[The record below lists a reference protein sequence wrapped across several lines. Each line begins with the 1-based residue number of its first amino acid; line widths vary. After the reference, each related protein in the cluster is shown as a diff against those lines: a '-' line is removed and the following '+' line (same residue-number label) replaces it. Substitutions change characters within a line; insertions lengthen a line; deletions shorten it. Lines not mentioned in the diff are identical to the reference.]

1 MNAFK
6 RGTLQPSR
14 TGASHGPA
22 TRITVYHEILR
33 QIDEPTQGLQIASL
47 QTGIPMT
54 RTAHRRYANRTQT
67 PFAKSVPATCPQPHV
82 DGKATLRHN
91 RLMLA
96 MALAVGLAVFQP
108 AEASHAAPA
117 EASHAAPAEASHAA
131 MERVPIVLIGPGC
144 DTHENELSRA
154 LLTLQG
160 VNAAHFHRIAD
171 HVLVDITVGIIMPE
185 ELVHHLN
192 TAATSWQCRAEIMQ
206 SCITADPAPHTRIN
220 AP

>member
-14 TGASHGPA
+14 TGASHGPT

-54 RTAHRRYANRTQT
+54 RTAHHRYENRTQT
-67 PFAKSVPATCPQPHV
+67 PFAKSVPATCSQSHV

-96 MALAVGLAVFQP
+96 MALTVGLAVFQP
-108 AEASHAAPA
+108 AET
-117 EASHAAPAEASHAA
+117 SHAA
-131 MERVPIVLIGPGC
+131 MERVPVVLIGPGC

-171 HVLVDITVGIIMPE
+171 HVLVDITVGIITPE

-192 TAATSWQCRAEIMQ
+192 TAATTWQCRAEIMQ
-206 SCITADPAPHTRIN
+206 SCITVAPAPHTRKN

>member
-6 RGTLQPSR
+6 TGTLQSSR
-14 TGASHGPA
+14 TGASHGP
-22 TRITVYHEILR
+22 TTHITVYHEIIR
-33 QIDEPTQGLQIASL
+33 QIDEPTQGLQIAPL

-82 DGKATLRHN
+82 DGKASLRHN
-91 RLMLA
+91 HLMLA
-96 MALAVGLAVFQP
+96 MALTVGLAVFQP
-108 AEASHAAPA
+108 AEASHAA
-117 EASHAAPAEASHAA
+117 
-131 MERVPIVLIGPGC
+131 MERVPVVLIGPGC

-160 VNAAHFHRIAD
+160 VKAAHFHRIPD
-171 HVLVDITVGIIMPE
+171 HVLVDITVGIIAPE

-192 TAATSWQCRAEIMQ
+192 AATTTWQGRAEIMQ
-206 SCITADPAPHTRIN
+206 SCITADPAPRAGIN

>member
-1 MNAFK
+1 MNVFK
-6 RGTLQPSR
+6 RGTVQPGR
-14 TGASHGPA
+14 TGASHGPT
-22 TRITVYHEILR
+22 TRITVYYEILK
-33 QIDEPTQGLQIASL
+33 QIDRPTQGLRIASL

-67 PFAKSVPATCPQPHV
+67 PFEKSVPATCPQPHV
-82 DGKATLRHN
+82 VGKATLRHN

-96 MALAVGLAVFQP
+96 MALIVGLAVFQL
-108 AEASHAAPA
+108 ADT
-117 EASHAAPAEASHAA
+117 SHAA
-131 MERVPIVLIGPGC
+131 MERVPLALTGPGC

-171 HVLVDITVGIIMPE
+171 HVLVDITVGIIVPE
-185 ELVHHLN
+185 ELVRHLN

-206 SCITADPAPHTRIN
+206 SCITADPAPHTQIH

>member
-6 RGTLQPSR
+6 RGILQPSR
-14 TGASHGPA
+14 TGASHGPT
-22 TRITVYHEILR
+22 TRITVSHEILR

-54 RTAHRRYANRTQT
+54 RT
-67 PFAKSVPATCPQPHV
+67 PFAKSVRATCPQPHV
-82 DGKATLRHN
+82 DGKASLRHN

-96 MALAVGLAVFQP
+96 MALTVGLAVFQP
-108 AEASHAAPA
+108 AEASHAA
-117 EASHAAPAEASHAA
+117 
-131 MERVPIVLIGPGC
+131 MERVPVVLIGPGC

-171 HVLVDITVGIIMPE
+171 HVLVDITVGIIVPE

-206 SCITADPAPHTRIN
+206 SCITADLAPRTGIN

>member
-6 RGTLQPSR
+6 RGILQPSR
-14 TGASHGPA
+14 TGTSHGPT
-22 TRITVYHEILR
+22 TRLTVYHEILR

-47 QTGIPMT
+47 QMGIPMT
-54 RTAHRRYANRTQT
+54 RTAHRRYANRTQM

-96 MALAVGLAVFQP
+96 MALTVGLAVFQL
-108 AEASHAAPA
+108 
-117 EASHAAPAEASHAA
+117 AEASHAA
-131 MERVPIVLIGPGC
+131 MERVPVVLIGPGC

-160 VNAAHFHRIAD
+160 VNAAHFHRIPE
-171 HVLVDITVGIIMPE
+171 HVLVDITVGIIVPE
-185 ELVHHLN
+185 ELVHRLN

-206 SCITADPAPHTRIN
+206 SCITAGLAPHTGIN

>member
-1 MNAFK
+1 M
-6 RGTLQPSR
+6 
-14 TGASHGPA
+14 
-22 TRITVYHEILR
+22 
-33 QIDEPTQGLQIASL
+33 ASL

-54 RTAHRRYANRTQT
+54 RTAHRRYANRTQM

-91 RLMLA
+91 GLMLA
-96 MALAVGLAVFQP
+96 MALTVGLAVFQP
-108 AEASHAAPA
+108 AEASHAA
-117 EASHAAPAEASHAA
+117 
-131 MERVPIVLIGPGC
+131 MERVPVVLIGPGC

-160 VNAAHFHRIAD
+160 VNAAHFHRVPD
-171 HVLVDITVGIIMPE
+171 HVLVDITVGTIVPE
-185 ELVHHLN
+185 ELVRHLN

-206 SCITADPAPHTRIN
+206 SCITAAPAPQTRKD

>member
-1 MNAFK
+1 
-6 RGTLQPSR
+6 
-14 TGASHGPA
+14 
-22 TRITVYHEILR
+22 
-33 QIDEPTQGLQIASL
+33 
-47 QTGIPMT
+47 MT
-54 RTAHRRYANRTQT
+54 RTAHRRYPNRTQG

-96 MALAVGLAVFQP
+96 MALTVGLAVF
-108 AEASHAAPA
+108 H
-117 EASHAAPAEASHAA
+117 PAEASHAA
-131 MERVPIVLIGPGC
+131 MERVPVALVGPDC
-144 DTHENELSRA
+144 NTHENELSKT

-171 HVLVDITVGIIMPE
+171 HVLVDITVGMIVPE
-185 ELVHHLN
+185 ELVRHLN

-206 SCITADPAPHTRIN
+206 SCISAAPVPQTRKD

>member
-6 RGTLQPSR
+6 RRILQPSR
-14 TGASHGPA
+14 TGASHGPT
-22 TRITVYHEILR
+22 TRITVSHEILR

-47 QTGIPMT
+47 QTGIPVT
-54 RTAHRRYANRTQT
+54 RTAHRRYENRTQT

-96 MALAVGLAVFQP
+96 MALTVGLAVFQP
-108 AEASHAAPA
+108 AEASHAA
-117 EASHAAPAEASHAA
+117 
-131 MERVPIVLIGPGC
+131 MERVPVVLIGPDC

-171 HVLVDITVGIIMPE
+171 HVLVDITVGIIVPE

-206 SCITADPAPHTRIN
+206 SCITAAPAPQTQKDT
-220 AP
+220 P

>member
-14 TGASHGPA
+14 TGASHGPT

-33 QIDEPTQGLQIASL
+33 QIDESTQGLQIASL

-82 DGKATLRHN
+82 DGKASLRHN

-96 MALAVGLAVFQP
+96 MAFTVGLAVFQP
-108 AEASHAAPA
+108 G
-117 EASHAAPAEASHAA
+117 EASHAA
-131 MERVPIVLIGPGC
+131 MERVPVVLIGPGC
-144 DTHENELSRA
+144 DIHENELSRA

-160 VNAAHFHRIAD
+160 VNAAHFHRIPD
-171 HVLVDITVGIIMPE
+171 HVLVDITVGIIVPE

-206 SCITADPAPHTRIN
+206 SCITADLAPHTGIN

>member
-14 TGASHGPA
+14 TGASHGPT

-33 QIDEPTQGLQIASL
+33 QIDEPTQGFQIASL
-47 QTGIPMT
+47 QTGIPMK
-54 RTAHRRYANRTQT
+54 RTAHPRYANRTQT
-67 PFAKSVPATCPQPHV
+67 PSAKSVPATCPQPHV
-82 DGKATLRHN
+82 VGKTSLRHN
-91 RLMLA
+91 LLMLT
-96 MALAVGLAVFQP
+96 MALTVGLAVFQP
-108 AEASHAAPA
+108 AES
-117 EASHAAPAEASHAA
+117 SHAA
-131 MERVPIVLIGPGC
+131 MERVPVALIGPGC

-154 LLTLQG
+154 LLAVQG

-171 HVLVDITVGIIMPE
+171 HVLVDITVGKIAPE

-206 SCITADPAPHTRIN
+206 SCITADPAPHTQ
-220 AP
+220 

>member
-6 RGTLQPSR
+6 RGTLQLSR
-14 TGASHGPA
+14 TGASHGPT

-96 MALAVGLAVFQP
+96 MALTVGLAVFQP
-108 AEASHAAPA
+108 AEASHAA
-117 EASHAAPAEASHAA
+117 
-131 MERVPIVLIGPGC
+131 MERVPVVLIGPGC
-144 DTHENELSRA
+144 YTHENELSRA

-171 HVLVDITVGIIMPE
+171 HVLVDITVGIIVPE

-206 SCITADPAPHTRIN
+206 SCITADLAPRTGIN

>member
-14 TGASHGPA
+14 TGASHGPT

-108 AEASHAAPA
+108 AEASQ
-117 EASHAAPAEASHAA
+117 AA

-171 HVLVDITVGIIMPE
+171 HVLVDITVGIILPE

-206 SCITADPAPHTRIN
+206 SCITAAPVPQTRKD

>member
-6 RGTLQPSR
+6 RGTLQLSR
-14 TGASHGPA
+14 TEASHGPT
-22 TRITVYHEILR
+22 TRIIVYHEILR
-33 QIDEPTQGLQIASL
+33 QIDEPTQGLQIAPL

-82 DGKATLRHN
+82 DGKASLRHN

-96 MALAVGLAVFQP
+96 MALTVGLAVFQP
-108 AEASHAAPA
+108 AEASHAA
-117 EASHAAPAEASHAA
+117 
-131 MERVPIVLIGPGC
+131 MERVPVMLIGPGC

-160 VNAAHFHRIAD
+160 VNAAHFHRVPE
-171 HVLVDITVGIIMPE
+171 HVLVDITVGIIVPE

-206 SCITADPAPHTRIN
+206 SCITADLASHTRIN

>member
-14 TGASHGPA
+14 TGASHGPT

-91 RLMLA
+91 SLMLA
-96 MALAVGLAVFQP
+96 MALTVGLAVFQP
-108 AEASHAAPA
+108 AEASHAA
-117 EASHAAPAEASHAA
+117 
-131 MERVPIVLIGPGC
+131 MERVPVVLIGPGC

-171 HVLVDITVGIIMPE
+171 HVLVDITVGIIAPE

-206 SCITADPAPHTRIN
+206 SCITADPAPHTRKDT
-220 AP
+220 P

>member
-6 RGTLQPSR
+6 RRILQPSR
-14 TGASHGPA
+14 TGASHGPT
-22 TRITVYHEILR
+22 TRITVSHGILR

-47 QTGIPMT
+47 QTGIRVT
-54 RTAHRRYANRTQT
+54 QTAHRRYENRTQT

-96 MALAVGLAVFQP
+96 MALTVGLAVFQP
-108 AEASHAAPA
+108 AEASHAA
-117 EASHAAPAEASHAA
+117 
-131 MERVPIVLIGPGC
+131 MERVPVVLIGPGC

-171 HVLVDITVGIIMPE
+171 HVLVDITVGIIVPE

-206 SCITADPAPHTRIN
+206 SCITADLAPHTRIN

>member
-6 RGTLQPSR
+6 RRILQPSR
-14 TGASHGPA
+14 TGASHGPT
-22 TRITVYHEILR
+22 TRITVSHEILR

-47 QTGIPMT
+47 QTGIPVT
-54 RTAHRRYANRTQT
+54 RTAHRRYENRTQT

-96 MALAVGLAVFQP
+96 MALTVGLAVFQP
-108 AEASHAAPA
+108 AEASHAA
-117 EASHAAPAEASHAA
+117 
-131 MERVPIVLIGPGC
+131 MERVPVVLIGPGC

-171 HVLVDITVGIIMPE
+171 HVLVDITVGIIVPE

-206 SCITADPAPHTRIN
+206 SCITTDLAPHTPIN

>member
-6 RGTLQPSR
+6 RGALQLKR
-14 TGASHGPA
+14 TGASHGPT

-33 QIDEPTQGLQIASL
+33 QIDEPTQGRQIASL

-67 PFAKSVPATCPQPHV
+67 PFVKNVPATCPQPHI
-82 DGKATLRHN
+82 DGKATLRH

-96 MALAVGLAVFQP
+96 IALTVGLAVFQP
-108 AEASHAAPA
+108 AEASHAA
-117 EASHAAPAEASHAA
+117 
-131 MERVPIVLIGPGC
+131 MERVPVVLIGSGC
-144 DTHENELSRA
+144 NTHENELSKA

-171 HVLVDITVGIIMPE
+171 HVLVDITVGIIVPE

-206 SCITADPAPHTRIN
+206 SCITANRPPILE
-220 AP
+220 

>member
-1 MNAFK
+1 MNSFK

-14 TGASHGPA
+14 TGASHGQT
-22 TRITVYHEILR
+22 TRITVCHEILR

-67 PFAKSVPATCPQPHV
+67 PSAKSAPATCPQPHG
-82 DGKATLRHN
+82 DGKVKLRHN
-91 RLMLA
+91 LLILA
-96 MALAVGLAVFQP
+96 MALTVGLAVFQP
-108 AEASHAAPA
+108 AES
-117 EASHAAPAEASHAA
+117 SHAA
-131 MERVPIVLIGPGC
+131 MERVPIMLIGPGC

-171 HVLVDITVGIIMPE
+171 HVLVDITVGIIVPE

-206 SCITADPAPHTRIN
+206 SCITADLPPRSRIN

>member
-1 MNAFK
+1 M
-6 RGTLQPSR
+6 
-14 TGASHGPA
+14 
-22 TRITVYHEILR
+22 LR
-33 QIDEPTQGLQIASL
+33 QLDEPTQGLQIASP

-54 RTAHRRYANRTQT
+54 RTAPRRYANLPQT
-67 PFAKSVPATCPQPHV
+67 PFAKSIPATCSQPHV
-82 DGKATLRHN
+82 EGKAALRHS

-96 MALAVGLAVFQP
+96 MTLTLGLAVFQP
-108 AEASHAAPA
+108 VG
-117 EASHAAPAEASHAA
+117 ASHAA
-131 MERVPIVLIGPGC
+131 MERVPVALTGPGC

-171 HVLVDITVGIIMPE
+171 HVLVDITVGLITPE
-185 ELVHHLN
+185 GLVHHLN

-206 SCITADPAPHTRIN
+206 SCITAAPAPQTRKD

>member
-14 TGASHGPA
+14 TGASHGPT

-82 DGKATLRHN
+82 DGKASLRHN

-96 MALAVGLAVFQP
+96 MAFTVGLAVFQP
-108 AEASHAAPA
+108 G
-117 EASHAAPAEASHAA
+117 EASHAA
-131 MERVPIVLIGPGC
+131 MERVPVVLIGPGC

-160 VNAAHFHRIAD
+160 VNAAHFHRIPD
-171 HVLVDITVGIIMPE
+171 HVLVDITVGIIVPE

-206 SCITADPAPHTRIN
+206 SCITADLAPHTGIN